1 MFKLNNSGTYTWP
14 VIIKSAIDGGK
25 YEEQSFNAVFRR
37 ISQTEIIEITGKIE
51 AGQVNDLDIA
61 RLALAGWNGVFDG
74 ASEIPFSADNLE
86 KLLDV
91 TGCASAIVLAF
102 LDSLNGAKR
111 KN

>member
-37 ISQTEIIEITGKIE
+37 ISQTEIYDINTKIE
-51 AGQVNDLDIA
+51 ADHVNDIDIA
-61 RLALAGWNGVFDG
+61 RLVMVGWNGVFDG
-74 ASEIPFSADNLE
+74 DSEIPYSNENLD
-86 KLLDV
+86 KLLDI
-91 TGCASAIVLAF
+91 TGCGSAIVFAF
-102 LDSLNGAKR
+102 LESLKGAKR